1 MFAIV
6 KMLWLLRYR
15 PDCVSW
21 PCGVQRPKFSR
32 HSFYSTAHITIRF
45 FYFIPNN
52 TIRLLFTNVK
62 PQTGCTAS
70 QLTKTAHAAAH
81 LGFYFS
87 TLYSLFYCLMAK
99 RRQPIS
105 LSSSVPRTFSGLLA
119 SSTITT
125 FGSQRRASSSVIC
138 A

>member
-45 FYFIPNN
+45 FFLYQSIQSVCF
-52 TIRLLFTNVK
+52 LLILNK
-62 PQTGCTAS
+62 TGCTAR
-70 QLTKTAHAAAH
+70 QLSKTTHAAARF
-81 LGFYFS
+81 GFYFS
-87 TLYSLFYCLMAK
+87 TLYFLFYQLMAK